1 MPALSFYNRYSI
13 LDVDS
18 VEDNSTP
25 PSDPADETTIA
36 PDVQLTPMTPSH
48 RVYPPRLK
56 RWERRLLRRYIIAST
71 PSANSLDIKVEII
84 AMDTQ
89 ETKSVNALID
99 CGATGLFIDRDY
111 VHQNQLT
118 ARTLS
123 HVIPVYNVDGT
134 PNEAGSIREVV
145 DVILRYQDHSER
157 AHFAVT
163 GLGKQN
169 MILGYLWIR
178 EHNPE
183 IDWST

>member
-1 MPALSFYNRYSI
+1 
-13 LDVDS
+13 
-18 VEDNSTP
+18 
-25 PSDPADETTIA
+25 
-36 PDVQLTPMTPSH
+36 MTPSH
-48 RVYPPRLK
+48 PVYPPRLK
-56 RWERRLLRRYIIAST
+56 RWERRLPRRYIIAST

-84 AMDTQ
+84 TTDTQ

-99 CGATGLFIDRDY
+99 CGATGLFIDQDY
-111 VHQNQLT
+111 VHRNQLT

-123 HVIPVYNVDGT
+123 RAIPVYNVDGT

-145 DVILRYQDHSER
+145 DVILCYQDHSER
-157 AHFAVT
+157 AHFVVT

-169 MILGYLWIR
+169 MILGYSWLR